1 MQKITLGDSRRKN
14 KTIKSKIIAGILL
27 ILLVFLSVFKPKI
40 KQSNISEKIEF
51 PTPKEIQ

>member
-1 MQKITLGDSRRKN
+1 MQKITLGGSRRKN